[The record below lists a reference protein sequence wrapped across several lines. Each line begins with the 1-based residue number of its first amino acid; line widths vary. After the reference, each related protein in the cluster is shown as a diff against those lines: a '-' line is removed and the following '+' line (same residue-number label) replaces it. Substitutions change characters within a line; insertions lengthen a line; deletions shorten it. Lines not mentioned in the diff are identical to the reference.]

1 MVSQLHELSCWQLF
15 SLSFWM
21 HALFKKRLTSEKN
34 NWCIPPITPPPLIS
48 AMEISKY
55 NLYVHTCLHISY
67 TTTWYTWCYQR
78 WLVMLSIYTVQKAAC
93 QHDKVLNPYCTYP
106 FYQHAWSIFII
117 NRHLQQRAC
126 MFTTQQVS
134 LLRNTGGIVFCEVHM
149 RIYNYFSVICALMLK
164 IKIPY
169 NNLPYIL

>member
-1 MVSQLHELSCWQLF
+1 
-15 SLSFWM
+15 
-21 HALFKKRLTSEKN
+21 
-34 NWCIPPITPPPLIS
+34 
-48 AMEISKY
+48 
-55 NLYVHTCLHISY
+55 
-67 TTTWYTWCYQR
+67 
-78 WLVMLSIYTVQKAAC
+78 
-93 QHDKVLNPYCTYP
+93 
-106 FYQHAWSIFII
+106 
-117 NRHLQQRAC
+117 